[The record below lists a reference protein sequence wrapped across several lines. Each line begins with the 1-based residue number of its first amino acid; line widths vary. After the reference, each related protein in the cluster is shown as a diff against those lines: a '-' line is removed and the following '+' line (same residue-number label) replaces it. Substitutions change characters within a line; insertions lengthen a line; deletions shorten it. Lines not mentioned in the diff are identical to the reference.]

1 MTMYRA
7 RCLFSDS
14 GQLVA
19 VMMDTGRL
27 VGDAVESSGGLK
39 TPVSDDW
46 QTSKHAAWGL
56 AAGQLDE
63 MTRLLQEQAD
73 ACRQRSVE
81 ELLS

>member
-1 MTMYRA
+1 MTLYRA

-39 TPVSDDW
+39 TPATDDW
-46 QTSKHAAWGL
+46 QTSKHAAWDL
-56 AAGQLDE
+56 AACQIE
-63 MTRLLQEQAD
+63 EATRVLQEQAN
-73 ACRQRSVE
+73 ACRQMAFE